1 MHFASLS
8 SRTRRVLLVVAI
20 ASPLL
25 SLASLAGAALW
36 VRGHGGFAAP
46 LAALVRH
53 AAFFAAGTGTL
64 PGTLP
69 PAQAA
74 TLAPPAPA
82 AGWVWLAGGEGR
94 DRDFSFALIE
104 PGKGSTLCFDSERGS
119 AAFRRLSRSATTPT
133 VWFTDDGREY
143 VITDRALVERAR
155 TLCEP
160 LSSIG
165 GEMGRVGA
173 RMGEHGA
180 RIGAVGGRLGA
191 LGGRLGGLS
200 AQLAT
205 RDLSRGDRARLEA
218 ELAEVRA
225 QMGAGRDGARA
236 HGRRRRRP
244 GGALRRGC
252 ASWATG
258 IARRCAPRAPACAP
272 CSTKRARAARRSRS
286 AKATAASRRE
296 R

>member
-1 MHFASLS
+1 MHCASLS

-25 SLASLAGAALW
+25 SLASLAGAALG

-53 AAFFAAGTGTL
+53 AAFFAAGTGTQ

-225 QMGAGRDGARA
+225 QMERVQAEMEHARTDGDDGQEALSARMRELGDRHREALRTARTGLRALLDEARA
-236 HGRRRRRP
+236 SG
-244 GGALRRGC
+244 
-252 ASWATG
+252 
-258 IARRCAPRAPACAP
+258 
-272 CSTKRARAARRSRS
+272 
-286 AKATAASRRE
+286 KAVPFGEGDGSI
-296 R
+296 